1 MCDLINKQIKQYEGE
16 FIMNFIK
23 TATAVA
29 GGIVLA
35 QVAKD
40 VFGKLLNGLNSMTRG
55 KDSGN
60 DDPKPTKPAK

>member
-1 MCDLINKQIKQYEGE
+1 
-16 FIMNFIK
+16 MNFIK